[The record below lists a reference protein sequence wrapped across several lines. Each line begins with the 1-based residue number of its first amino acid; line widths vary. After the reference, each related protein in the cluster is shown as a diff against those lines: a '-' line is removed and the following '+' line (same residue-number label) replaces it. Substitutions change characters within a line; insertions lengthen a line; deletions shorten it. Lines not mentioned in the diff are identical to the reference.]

1 MDAVPTTRLAPSPT
15 GGLHLGNAR
24 TFVAN
29 WALARQRGGKVL
41 MRIEDVAPTS
51 TTTTWQ
57 DDVLGI
63 LQWLGLDWDGPA
75 LIQSAELPPHQ
86 AALDQLAAQGLV
98 FPCKNQERSAVGH
111 RTPGG

>member
-1 MDAVPTTRLAPSPT
+1 MNAVPTTRLAPSPT

-98 FPCKNQERSAVGH
+98 FPPAQKLGRICCW
-111 RTPGG
+111 

>member
-1 MDAVPTTRLAPSPT
+1 MNAVPTTRLAPSPT

-29 WALARQRGGKVL
+29 WALARQHGGKVL

-63 LQWLGLDWDGPA
+63 LQWLGLDWD
-75 LIQSAELPPHQ
+75 LVKHRLSLPPEKRKSTAKAVRSLMNKSHLSRRQ
-86 AALDQLAAQGLV
+86 
-98 FPCKNQERSAVGH
+98 QE
-111 RTPGG
+111 

>member
-75 LIQSAELPPHQ
+75 LIQSAELPHTKLLWTNWPPKAGLSLRKTGRICCWSPH
-86 AALDQLAAQGLV
+86 
-98 FPCKNQERSAVGH
+98 PR
-111 RTPGG
+111 R

>member
-29 WALARQRGGKVL
+29 WALARQHGGKVL

-63 LQWLGLDWDGPA
+63 LHWLGLDWDGPA
-75 LIQSAELPPHQ
+75 LIQS
-86 AALDQLAAQGLV
+86 
-98 FPCKNQERSAVGH
+98 
-111 RTPGG
+111 

>member
-15 GGLHLGNAR
+15 GGLHLGNAC

-29 WALARQRGGKVL
+29 WALARQWGKVL
-41 MRIEDVAPTS
+41 MRIEDVAPP

-63 LQWLGLDWDGPA
+63 LQGWGSIGMA
-75 LIQSAELPPHQ
+75 PP
-86 AALDQLAAQGLV
+86 
-98 FPCKNQERSAVGH
+98 
-111 RTPGG
+111 